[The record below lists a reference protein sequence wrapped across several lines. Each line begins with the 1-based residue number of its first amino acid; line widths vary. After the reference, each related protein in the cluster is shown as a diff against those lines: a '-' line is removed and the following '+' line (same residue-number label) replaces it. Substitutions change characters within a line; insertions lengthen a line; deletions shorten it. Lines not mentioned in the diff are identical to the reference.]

1 MRHAARYAIPLG
13 LCLALSPPL
22 PTLAQSQSDGLGLIQ
37 EGTRQLLDDLMGALE
52 PGLQRLREGLGE
64 MAPLLQDLSKL
75 MLDLENYEA
84 PETLPNGDI
93 LIRRKPEAKGIEI

>member
-93 LIRRKPEAKGIEI
+93 LIRRKPEAEGIEI